1 MKKKIFLLAIVLLFG
16 WLIGREWW
24 WKDAGP
30 SVPFVT
36 VVIKEGSS
44 VARIADKLKEEK
56 IIGSPYLFKVYTK
69 LTGQSGILQAGEFKL
84 SRGMSS
90 SDVLDVITDAR
101 ANEISLT
108 FVEGWTLAQ
117 MGKYLEEQNVVNL
130 SEWDA
135 AASHDLEG
143 YLFPDT
149 YRFLKGV
156 SADEIVARVRAE
168 MEEKITAEMR
178 SELER
183 NGTSVH
189 EMLTMA
195 SIIEKEVSSAEDRK
209 KISDIFWKRMAIG
222 MALQADSTVNY
233 VTGKNSPAISYEDR
247 DVDSPYN
254 TYKYK
259 GLPPG
264 PISNPGLSAISAAVY
279 PTSNPYY
286 FFLTDEDG
294 NVWYAKTLDE
304 HNANKARYR

>member
-1 MKKKIFLLAIVLLFG
+1 MKKKIIFLLIVLFLC
-16 WLIGREWW
+16 WLVGREWW
-24 WKDAGP
+24 WKSSGP

-36 VVIKEGSS
+36 VVIEEGSS
-44 VARIADKLKEEK
+44 VAQIADKLKEEK
-56 IIGSPYLFKVYTK
+56 IIGSPYLFKAYTK
-69 LTGQSGILQAGEFKL
+69 LTGQSGVLQAGEFNL
-84 SRGMSS
+84 SRGMSA
-90 SDVLDVITDAR
+90 SDVLEIITDAR

-108 FVEGWTLAQ
+108 FIEGWTLTQ
-117 MGKYLEEQNVVNL
+117 IGDYLESQGVVSK
-130 SEWDA
+130 SEWSA

-156 SADEIVARVRAE
+156 TAEEIVSRMRAE
-168 MEEKITAEMR
+168 MDEKINAEMR
-178 SELER
+178 AELER

-209 KISDIFWKRMAIG
+209 KISDIFWKRLAIG

-233 VTGKNSPAISYEDR
+233 ITGKNTPAISYEDR

-254 TYKYK
+254 TYKYR

-264 PISNPGLSAISAAVY
+264 PISNPGASAIEAAVY
-279 PTSNPYY
+279 PSSNPYY
-286 FFLTDEDG
+286 FFLTDEGG
-294 NVWYAKTLDE
+294 NVWYAKTLEE